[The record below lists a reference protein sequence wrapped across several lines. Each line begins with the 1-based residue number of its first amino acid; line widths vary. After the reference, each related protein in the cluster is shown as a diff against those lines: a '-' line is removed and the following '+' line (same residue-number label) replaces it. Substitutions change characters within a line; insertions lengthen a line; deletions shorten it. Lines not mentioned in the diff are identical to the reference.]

1 MMNSFD
7 RFILSGTILVVVSV
21 MIAIALVTFGVIS
34 ASESWVVF
42 VATYIVI
49 VIVEMSSIQ
58 NRVMDTGKNS
68 KRGAIA

>member
-21 MIAIALVTFGVIS
+21 MIAMALVTFGVIS

-42 VATYIVI
+42 VAAYIVI
-49 VIVEMSSIQ
+49 VIVAMSSMQ

>member
-49 VIVEMSSIQ
+49 VIVAMSSIQ

>member
-21 MIAIALVTFGVIS
+21 MIAMALVTFGVIS